1 MKRFGDI
8 VVEEGL
14 ATEEQIQSA
23 LEYQTKSEILLGQI
37 MMDMGFLTHEEK
49 DKIFEFEKTPNG
61 QGKKFG
67 EISVELGFTK
77 RENVDKALAF
87 QKKGKGFLGDILV
100 ELGIITM
107 QQKDRILQIQLD
119 IMSDHNND

>member
-8 VVEEGL
+8 VVEEGF
-14 ATEEQIQSA
+14 ATEEQIAAA

-37 MMDMGFLTHEEK
+37 MIDMSFITHDEK
-49 DKIFEFEKTPNG
+49 DEIFAYEKTPEG

-67 EISVELGFTK
+67 EISVELGFTT

-100 ELGIITM
+100 ELGIITFK
-107 QQKDRILQIQLD
+107 QKTDILNIQLE
-119 IMSDHNND
+119 SNQ